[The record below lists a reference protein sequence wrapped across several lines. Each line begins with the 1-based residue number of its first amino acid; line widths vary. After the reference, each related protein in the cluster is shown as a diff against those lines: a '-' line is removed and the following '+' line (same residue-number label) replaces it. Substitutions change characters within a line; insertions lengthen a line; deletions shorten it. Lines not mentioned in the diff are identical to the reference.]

1 MSKKPFKSGSKG
13 VEEIKVIQKD
23 VDSRKLKIT
32 GGHNIIYDFGD
43 YKTSKEFF
51 RDLYYRNMTI
61 DEAERKQDKF
71 DAKFGVLEIYVAK
84 KKDTEAK
91 KKLLNNAKNFC
102 KSREKNIKDFKNGL
116 FPLNYDDEEKQ
127 ETRDKEEENNTRNEN
142 GLINYKKLNRLIH
155 LKERD
160 IYNELVRK
168 HFLVQNLVALLE
180 KFWKLKNNAERNGIQ
195 VTLTNSGLR
204 DHREEIENISE

>member
-43 YKTSKEFF
+43 YKTSKQFF